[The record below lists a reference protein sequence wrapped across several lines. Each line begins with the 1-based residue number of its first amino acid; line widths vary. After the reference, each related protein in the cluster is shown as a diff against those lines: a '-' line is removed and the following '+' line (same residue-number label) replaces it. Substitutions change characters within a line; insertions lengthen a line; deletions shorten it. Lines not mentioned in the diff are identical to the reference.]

1 LTKPE
6 LANQLQTNN

>member
-6 LANQLQTNN
+6 LANQLQTDN